1 MASAAFPMLLGVVEG
16 WAPPG
21 VREFV
26 VVFACAVWGGSDE
39 CSPAR

>member
-1 MASAAFPMLLGVVEG
+1 LLVGG
-16 WAPPG
+16 WARRV

-39 CSPAR
+39 RSPAR